1 MLKKL
6 LGVAV
11 VILTAVLYLIGVPFI
26 NKNTVTCIGGK
37 SSGQFI
43 YSPVFFEND
52 GYQVKLD
59 TEIQA
64 VSFLRKYNC
73 EIVFT
78 ENING
83 IENYYFYSSKL
94 LKKQVLNGKKV
105 NVHLAVSDGKIIL
118 GYPIIYGSY

>member
-6 LGVAV
+6 LGVS
-11 VILTAVLYLIGVPFI
+11 VIVLTAVLYLIGVPFI
-26 NKNTVTCIGGK
+26 SKDTVTCIGGK
-37 SSGQFI
+37 SSGQFVNF
-43 YSPVFFEND
+43 PVFYQSD

-59 TEIQA
+59 SEIQA
-64 VSFLRKYNC
+64 VSFLRKYDC

-78 ENING
+78 ENVNG
-83 IENYYFYSSKL
+83 IENYYFYSNKL

-105 NVHLAVSDGKIIL
+105 NVHLAVSDNGVIL